1 MEGRVEDAE
10 VIRLPSFPGPKG
22 VLLGL
27 VATAPDEIKGWT
39 VIFRFESVDEASYR
53 LLSSR
58 RGGLFRVTAQDG
70 RAVFSGSSIVF
81 VSDHTPTFTPIDERA
96 YQVRQ
101 PTSKAVGSRTNAWPH
116 AAMLASVQER

>member
-1 MEGRVEDAE
+1 MRLLLAVVLGIGTAGCVSRTSESSFFPLQVMEGRVEDAE
-10 VIRLPSFPGPKG
+10 VIRLPSFPRPKG

-70 RAVFSGSSIVF
+70 RAVFSGSSIEV
-81 VSDHTPTFTPIDERA
+81 DP
-96 YQVRQ
+96 VRW
-101 PTSKAVGSRTNAWPH
+101 TADRVN
-116 AAMLASVQER
+116 